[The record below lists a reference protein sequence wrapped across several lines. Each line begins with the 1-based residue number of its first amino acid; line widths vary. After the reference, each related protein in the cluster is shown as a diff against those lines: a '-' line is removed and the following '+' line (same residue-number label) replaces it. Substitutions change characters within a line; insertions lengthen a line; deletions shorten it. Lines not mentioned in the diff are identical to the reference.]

1 MEILPDNRLLLDAF
15 RRAEPE
21 ALEIVYRAYVERVAA
36 MLRRGFEFSSR
47 GQQMRFSGYRDPDDL
62 QDALQETFMGAFST
76 GARKGYNGLDPFSS
90 YLMAIARN
98 VVLQR
103 FRKDLS
109 RLRCFMSLQA
119 AEPELSDQGSLAGA
133 AAPAPDVAAGLGELR
148 RLVKAFVASLT
159 EEQRR
164 IVRLYFIERLSQE
177 ATAESL
183 ALNRNRVRKQI
194 RTIRK
199 KLFRRIQRE
208 GLDAALPFSLDA
220 IEVKP

>member
-1 MEILPDNRLLLDAF
+1 
-15 RRAEPE
+15 
-21 ALEIVYRAYVERVAA
+21 

-62 QDALQETFMGAFST
+62 QDALQETFLGAFSV
-76 GARKGYNGLDPFSS
+76 GARNGYDGLTPFSS

-109 RLRCFMSLQA
+109 RLRCFTELQA
-119 AEPELSDQGSLAGA
+119 AAAEENNQYSLAAG
-133 AAPAPDVAAGLGELR
+133 PAPDVAAGLGELR
-148 RLVKAFVASLT
+148 RLVKDFVASLSD
-159 EEQRR
+159 EQRR

-199 KLFRRIQRE
+199 KLFKRLRRE
-208 GLDAALPFSLDA
+208 GLDAALPFSLDTV
-220 IEVKP
+220 EVEP

>member
-1 MEILPDNRLLLDAF
+1 MEILPENRDLLGAF
-15 RRAEPE
+15 RRAETG
-21 ALEIVYRAYVERVAA
+21 ALEIIYRAYVERVAA

-62 QDALQETFMGAFST
+62 QDALQETFLSAFSV
-76 GARKGYNGLDPFSS
+76 GARKGYNGLTPFSA
-90 YLMAIARN
+90 YLMAIAHN

-109 RLRCFMSLQA
+109 RLRCFTELAA
-119 AEPELSDQGSLAGA
+119 AEPEQSDQGSIAGG
-133 AAPAPDVAAGLGELR
+133 AAPAPDEAAGLGELR
-148 RLVKAFVASLT
+148 RLVRAFVASLT

-194 RTIRK
+194 LTIRK
-199 KLFRRIQRE
+199 KLFKRLRRE
-208 GLDAALPFSLDA
+208 GLDAALPFSLDTV
-220 IEVKP
+220 EVEP